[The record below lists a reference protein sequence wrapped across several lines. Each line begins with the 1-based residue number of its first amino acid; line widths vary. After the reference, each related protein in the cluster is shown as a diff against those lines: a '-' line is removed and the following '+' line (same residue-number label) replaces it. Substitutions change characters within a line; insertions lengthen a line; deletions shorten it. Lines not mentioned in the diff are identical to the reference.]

1 MSNDGNQGR
10 GLAQRLGLRA
20 VSIGAESCSLALEE
34 TTHVVNVLE
43 ALYVLTGLAIL
54 AALVQLARGR
64 RESAS
69 RLGLVAAFGVI
80 VCLVLYWY
88 LKPTT

>member
-1 MSNDGNQGR
+1 M
-10 GLAQRLGLRA
+10 
-20 VSIGAESCSLALEE
+20 
-34 TTHVVNVLE
+34 VNVLE

-54 AALVQLARGR
+54 AALGQLARGH

-88 LKPTT
+88 LKPTA